1 MKSLCVGLVLLTLC
15 FANSEVEI
23 RGQVVSD
30 PEAEWNRDAVPV
42 RKDLGRSIGLKSVN
56 TNSSILPVSRRVPIS
71 VIVSSSNDPK
81 EAFKPEKGVRELPD
95 AVKRMLL
102 QASGF
107 TTAPPTGGG
116 TLPPVEVRCHID
128 RMYVRVRKSIFKIR
142 NVLTNLKLGNCCPNG
157 IYGDHYYFLYP
168 LTAKCGFETQSNV
181 DDFIVRATLRYSP
194 FGAAIRDM
202 PFRINIHC
210 KYPRFF
216 HSYKVGIY
224 PKVQGGTVHKQLK
237 HCVFKLIAKDEYGNE
252 IKDNDAVLLGKM
264 LQFEA
269 KRAEGTPLL
278 EKRRLYI
285 DKCFLTTSRNPGS
298 GPKYYVIEKGG
309 CMMDSMVSE
318 RSKFLTC
325 NSKYVQKF
333 AMPTV
338 VLNDSMSSPFGL
350 GQKLFM
356 HCEISWGPEK
366 ATESQKACT
375 YNLQEKRWQ
384 ELYDDDS
391 VCACCDFACGT
402 ILRSSK
408 SDIVTSHAW
417 KVDWSNSDVG
427 LDIGFEHIYDPM
439 DS

>member
-168 LTAKCGFETQSNV
+168 LTAKCGFETNV

-224 PKVQGGTVHKQLK
+224 PKVQGGTVHKQPGCGLPT
-237 HCVFKLIAKDEYGNE
+237 EYGNE

-298 GPKYYVIEKGG
+298 GPKYY
-309 CMMDSMVSE
+309 
-318 RSKFLTC
+318 
-325 NSKYVQKF
+325 YVQKF

-338 VLNDSMSSPFGL
+338 
-350 GQKLFM
+350 KLFM

-402 ILRSSK
+402 ILRCMFTFCCTICSWCLHLKLLLSYMQQLVWRL
-408 SDIVTSHAW
+408 SPAQSFHQFDLTAHLHVELVLQEETLESIR
-417 KVDWSNSDVG
+417 
-427 LDIGFEHIYDPM
+427 L
-439 DS
+439 